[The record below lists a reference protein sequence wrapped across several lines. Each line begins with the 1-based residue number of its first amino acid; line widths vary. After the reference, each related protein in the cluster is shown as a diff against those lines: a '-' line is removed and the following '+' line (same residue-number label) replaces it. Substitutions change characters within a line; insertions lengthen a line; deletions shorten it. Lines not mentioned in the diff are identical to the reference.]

1 MSDSES
7 RSAPRKRTSRTW
19 RAIRL
24 FTIGGTA
31 IAAAVA
37 ILSVPVGAPADS
49 LTLTVGDVT
58 TADIIA
64 PRSVTY
70 ISQVQT
76 GAARD
81 AAAAAVPDVY
91 DPPDSRVTRQQVARA
106 QQVLDFISTV
116 RADAFATREQK
127 TSDLSAVNDLTI
139 DAVLAAE
146 LLDLTDAGW
155 AAVRSETAAVIE
167 RVMSDKV
174 RVDRVQDARNQLPAL
189 VSVSLSESQADLVT
203 VLATPFIAPNSFF
216 NEAATNA
223 AREAA
228 REAVA
233 PISQSFVQG
242 QTVISRGKVVTEAD
256 IEAVT
261 ALGLLQPA
269 VQWQETASNT
279 LSVLIAVTIFALYMR
294 RFNRNF
300 FNSTRLMIYV
310 ASLFIVFLLTAR
322 IIVPGRTVMPFLFP
336 SAAFSMLIAVTLGP
350 NTAVALAA
358 LLAAL
363 VGLIANGRLD
373 VTAHVAV
380 GGVVAALA
388 LGKAERVNSFFWA
401 GLTAAV
407 ANAGIVLIFRL
418 PDPASDAIG
427 IATLVGASFINGLV
441 SAALTLVGFF
451 VLGNVFDITTS
462 LQLIELARPNHPL
475 LQYLLRQAPG
485 TYQHSLQVAN
495 LAEQAAERI
504 GANTMLIRVGAM
516 FHDVGKAIHPE
527 YFVENQIEG
536 QNPHDGL
543 LPEVS
548 AQCIIEHVPNGLKMA
563 QKHRLPQV
571 VRDCIAEHHGT
582 NLTYFQ
588 YQRALSAVGGDDSQ
602 IDKTKFRYPGPKP
615 QTKETALLM
624 LADGCEAKSRSDRP
638 RTGEEIEKIVKY
650 IIDRSL
656 SSNQLDECEL
666 TLHDLRLV
674 RESFN
679 ETLKGFFHSRIV
691 YPEEKLPVVTDEEAA
706 MRR

>member
-1 MSDSES
+1 
-7 RSAPRKRTSRTW
+7 
-19 RAIRL
+19 
-24 FTIGGTA
+24 
-31 IAAAVA
+31 
-37 ILSVPVGAPADS
+37 
-49 LTLTVGDVT
+49 
-58 TADIIA
+58 
-64 PRSVTY
+64 
-70 ISQVQT
+70 
-76 GAARD
+76 
-81 AAAAAVPDVY
+81 
-91 DPPDSRVTRQQVARA
+91 
-106 QQVLDFISTV
+106 
-116 RADAFATREQK
+116 
-127 TSDLSAVNDLTI
+127 
-139 DAVLAAE
+139 
-146 LLDLTDAGW
+146 
-155 AAVRSETAAVIE
+155 
-167 RVMSDKV
+167 
-174 RVDRVQDARNQLPAL
+174 
-189 VSVSLSESQADLVT
+189 
-203 VLATPFIAPNSFF
+203 PFIAPNSFF

-269 VQWQETASNT
+269 LQWQETASNT
-279 LSVLIAVTIFALYMR
+279 LSVLIAVTIFVLYMR

-310 ASLFIVFLLTAR
+310 ASLFVVFLLTAR
-322 IIVPGRTVMPFLFP
+322 VIVPGRTVLPFLFP

-350 NTAVALAA
+350 NVAVALAA

-407 ANAGIVLIFRL
+407 ANAGIVLVFRL

-548 AQCIIEHVPNGLKMA
+548 AQCIIEHIPNGLKMA

-691 YPEEKLPVVTDEEAA
+691 YPEEKLP
-706 MRR
+706 